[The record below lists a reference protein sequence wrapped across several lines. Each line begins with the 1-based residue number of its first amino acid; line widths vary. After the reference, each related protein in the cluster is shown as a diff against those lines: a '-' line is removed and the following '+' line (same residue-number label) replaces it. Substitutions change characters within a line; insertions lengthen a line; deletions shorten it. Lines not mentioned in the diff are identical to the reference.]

1 MKKRKIINIIG
12 IILIVAIFYLA
23 GIFFPNKARIG
34 YYKHIDD
41 KGKFYKDADRN
52 IEKRVYIY
60 EDDKK
65 EHMPFLNMY
74 CDDVLVYDWSTS
86 GLTLPVD
93 YFRPA
98 GMYDEKIVYY
108 SHNKFAFKTYSQNG
122 KVNTIYCNFN
132 DKYITLTD
140 LKGQKITYKW
150 IGLLCNPEEHEK
162 KDYTKKYGEYI
173 LKDSEELSLKEIKEN
188 RNKRYIFYGA
198 DILFVFALVF
208 YNVRCHKKSTQNID
222 FGDEG

>member
-65 EHMPFLNMY
+65 SMPFLN
-74 CDDVLVYDWSTS
+74 S
-86 GLTLPVD
+86 
-93 YFRPA
+93 
-98 GMYDEKIVYY
+98 IVMMFWYVTGRQV
-108 SHNKFAFKTYSQNG
+108 A
-122 KVNTIYCNFN
+122 
-132 DKYITLTD
+132 
-140 LKGQKITYKW
+140 
-150 IGLLCNPEEHEK
+150 
-162 KDYTKKYGEYI
+162 
-173 LKDSEELSLKEIKEN
+173 
-188 RNKRYIFYGA
+188 
-198 DILFVFALVF
+198 
-208 YNVRCHKKSTQNID
+208 
-222 FGDEG
+222 